1 MYEILSTCLYALLCV
16 CMSFLFLRY
25 YCHRARYLSVFG
37 VFLPFLSAF
46 YFKHIAFIE
55 SEIIFTY
62 STFFASFVL
71 ALLFVMAVIDF
82 YYFALPNA
90 LLLVFILLCMVG
102 KPISILQESH
112 NLELAIFPLTQG
124 FCIMGGMYLLKFI
137 LESVRKKPMLG
148 EADILVLGGEGM
160 TFGVEITL
168 SIIFLAS
175 LLAFARFG
183 LSAILY
189 FVSKKQKPLSVKFP
203 FVSYIFTATIFSM
216 ICIPLGAFGG
226 GDFNV

>member
-1 MYEILSTCLYALLCV
+1 MYEILSICLYALLCACV
-16 CMSFLFLRY
+16 SFLFLRY
-25 YCHRARYLSVFG
+25 YCHRARYLSVFS
-37 VFLPFLSAF
+37 VFLPFLSVF
-46 YFKHIAFIE
+46 YFEHIAFIE
-55 SEIIFTY
+55 SETITY
-62 STFFASFVL
+62 SALFASFVL

-82 YYFALPNA
+82 FYFALPNA
-90 LLLVFILLCMVG
+90 LLLIFILLCMVG

-112 NLELAIFPLTQG
+112 NLELTIFPLMQG

-137 LESVRKKPMLG
+137 LESMRKKPMLG

-160 TFGVEITL
+160 IFGVEITF

-175 LLAFARFG
+175 FLAFARFG

-216 ICIPLGAFGG
+216 ICVPLGTFGR